1 MNTSEL
7 IAARRKAEES
17 VADMQD
23 GPLKEKA
30 FEVILGSL
38 LSAGSLRSS
47 AKAEEETSE
56 RRVPGAPKSA
66 TTLVDRIAL
75 LADEGFFGEP
85 RGLSELQAKL
95 AEHGW
100 HYPQQNLSTPL
111 IRLVRK
117 RALRRLQ
124 ASEGGKKVWKY
135 SLP

>member
-7 IAARRKAEES
+7 IAVRKKAEES

-38 LSAGSLRSS
+38 LSAGSTHAS
-47 AKAEEETSE
+47 AEAESETKE
-56 RRVPGAPKSA
+56 RRRPDAPKST
-66 TTLVDRIAL
+66 TTLADRIAR
-75 LADEGFFGEP
+75 LASEGFFGEP

-117 RALRRLQ
+117 RVLRRLQ